1 MNLAKSNVVLLVAA
15 VVLAVPTW
23 LQLRSEAEV
32 FTDISRI
39 PLLFDGFTPDN
50 VGQVLLGKPKAEQP
64 PPDPQNPDQKRPV
77 AYDQLL
83 LVKSDKGFQLGAT
96 AGDRAGAPV
105 LKDRVERD
113 VFAHL
118 QAIRADRETL
128 VQPNAAP
135 DQLAN
140 YGLDEE
146 HAFLIKVVDTTG
158 KHVTAELLVG
168 RDAGAGQTGT
178 EAVRGVFVRK
188 SDSTDVILYEPQP
201 AGWRRD
207 VDETLWLDK
216 VLAKLEPD
224 KVRRLSIRNTASGE
238 VPLVFAREEGKSAW
252 QAVDAPQGVGAVRQ
266 TEVETL
272 LQRLRYLAVQ
282 DFRLPLARAGN
293 LQQLGLLPPAI
304 ELELTLHEEAGDRVL
319 RLAVGN
325 KVDGKNEYYLTSSEV
340 PFLMTWPAGTVT
352 PFELDARAQLF
363 DPPAP
368 PADDGS
374 PPADGNK

>member
-1 MNLAKSNVVLLVAA
+1 MNVAKSNVVLLVAA

-32 FTDISRI
+32 FTDIGRI
-39 PLLFDGFTPDN
+39 PLLFDGFTADN
-50 VGQVLLGKPKAEQP
+50 AGQVLLAKPKAEQP
-64 PPDPQNPDQKRPV
+64 PPDPNNPDQKRQV

-83 LVKSDKGFQLGAT
+83 LVKNDKGFQLGPT

-118 QAIRADRETL
+118 KAIRVDHDAL
-128 VQPNAAP
+128 VRPNATP
-135 DQLAN
+135 EQLAE

-146 HAFLIKVVDTTG
+146 HAFLIKVVDATG

-168 RDAGAGQTGT
+168 KDAGQGQTGT

-188 SDSTDVILYEPQP
+188 SDSSDVILYEPEP

-207 VDETLWLDK
+207 VDETMWIDK
-216 VLAKLEPD
+216 VLARLDPD
-224 KVRRLSIRNTASGE
+224 KIRRLAIRNAATGTTTYTFSREDGKAS
-238 VPLVFAREEGKSAW
+238 W
-252 QAVDAPQGVGAVRQ
+252 QAVEAPADVGAVRQ

-282 DFRLPLARAGN
+282 DFRLPLQRAGN

-304 ELELTLHEEAGDRVL
+304 ELELLLHEEAGDRVL

-325 KVDGKNEYYLTSSEV
+325 KVDGKNEYYLTTSES
-340 PFLMTWPAGTVT
+340 PFLLTWPAGTVT
-352 PFELDARAQLF
+352 PFELDVKSQLF

-368 PADDGS
+368 KADDG
-374 PPADGNK
+374 AKDDKK

>member
-15 VVLAVPTW
+15 VALAVPTW
-23 LQLRSEAEV
+23 LQLRSEVEV

-39 PLLFDGFTPDN
+39 PLLFDGFTVDN
-50 VGQVLLGKPKAEQP
+50 VGQVLLAKPKAEQP
-64 PPDPQNPDQKRPV
+64 PPDPQNPDQKRPI

-105 LKDRVERD
+105 LKERVERD

-118 QAIRADRETL
+118 QSIRADRETL

-140 YGLDEE
+140 YGLDDE
-146 HAFLIKVVDTTG
+146 HAFRIKVVDTTG

-207 VDETLWLDK
+207 VDETTWIDK

-224 KVRRLSIRNTASGE
+224 KVRRLSIKNAASGAAA
-238 VPLVFAREEGKSAW
+238 LVFSREDGKASW
-252 QAVDAPQGVGAVRQ
+252 QAVEAPADVGAVRQ

-282 DFRLPLARAGN
+282 DFRLPLERAGN

-304 ELELTLHEEAGDRVL
+304 ELELTLHEEAADRVL
-319 RLAVGN
+319 RLAVGG
-325 KVDGKNEYYLTSSEV
+325 KVEGKNEYYLTSTES

-368 PADDGS
+368 KPDENGHDEN
-374 PPADGNK
+374 GNK